1 MLQKI
6 KIIIIIIIVV
16 VVNRVCQLPPCT
28 VVCILAPGQSILLLP
43 RQLFAPPR
51 TEAPRRDPGVGP
63 GSDPSGG
70 RCGARRTGT
79 SRKDVRVAQGNP
91 KTKRGGGVSGFAG
104 GVRAST
110 ERHGARPPASRS
122 LEKKRRMLK
131 AHPRVSGLQK
141 LRTTKLNT
149 KGRISVRASHP
160 LSGAGPWRS
169 PCRAVGFVSLPPSR
183 RQTARGETRGAAAPR
198 ARRSRAPASAAC
210 PGCSSHLVVNVGW
223 ALGGHLLDNVD
234 GVPVVPAHLLVVRAV
249 VVLCSP

>member
-1 MLQKI
+1 M
-6 KIIIIIIIVV
+6 
-16 VVNRVCQLPPCT
+16 
-28 VVCILAPGQSILLLP
+28 
-43 RQLFAPPR
+43 FAR
-51 TEAPRRDPGVGP
+51 
-63 GSDPSGG
+63 
-70 RCGARRTGT
+70 
-79 SRKDVRVAQGNP
+79 
-91 KTKRGGGVSGFAG
+91 

-110 ERHGARPPASRS
+110 ERHGTRPWPAAV

-149 KGRISVRASHP
+149 KGRIQRASVRASHP
-160 LSGAGPWRS
+160 LSSAGPWRS
-169 PCRAVGFVSLPPSR
+169 PRRAVGFVSLPPSW
-183 RQTARGETRGAAAPR
+183 RQTARGETRGAAAPC